1 MRIRAHRQIA
11 GQIARDQQIRA
22 VVTGA
27 AGFIGSHL
35 CEALVS
41 RGDAVVGIDAFDA
54 FYAPARKRSNVARS
68 VGDQAFTLL
77 PADLNQLD
85 LDEVL
90 QPGDVVFHL
99 AGHPGVRDSWDEG
112 FPSYARNNIEAT
124 QRVLE
129 AARRRRVARL
139 VYASSSSVYGNAPLP
154 MAEDGPLR
162 PVSPYGVTKLAAEQL
177 CLVYWTSFAVPVIPL
192 RLFSVYGPRQR
203 PDMAFHRF
211 IEAILDGR
219 PLTVFGDGAQLRDF
233 TFVDDAVRVFLAAA
247 ADADPGQ
254 PVNVGGGSP
263 VSVTKVIAI
272 LERLLRRSAQLDF
285 RPAPP
290 GDARDTLAST
300 DRLRALGVSMMTNIE
315 EGLTRQ
321 VAWHL
326 KGHVQHEAPSLQVAE
341 PAPRYAPRVG
351 SIMLYSH
358 DTYGLGHL
366 RRNLAIAHRL
376 LQRAPDLRV
385 TLLTGSPLASRWV
398 GSDRIAVV
406 QLPAAVKVGVEAY
419 EPAATRSLSGL
430 QAERAGI
437 ISSTLYR
444 LRPDVFL
451 VDHAPLGM
459 KGELRL
465 ALEMATEQL
474 PATRLVL
481 GLRDILDDG
490 GSVRQI
496 WAEQGIIEVLRQF
509 YQRILVYGSRDLFDV
524 EREYGLPDDV
534 RRKILFTGYIAK
546 PRQFERPASMP
557 PAWTQA
563 ADGQVR
569 YLVMGGGGGDA
580 AEIYRAFFQAWP
592 RIQATCPGRALVV
605 TGPLMDEPTRASIQH
620 AAQLVGVDTMPFS
633 QSMLG
638 LIAMADVVVAMA
650 GYNTVVETLA
660 SRRRLVLCPRL
671 VHRREQRIRA
681 GIVERLGL
689 ARVVYL
695 DHAAAWE
702 QLRTAII
709 DVVEHPPSSERWDAI
724 DLDGVDRVV
733 DELLQPAPAVT
744 SLVLAGSRP

>member
-1 MRIRAHRQIA
+1 VHVQIA
-11 GQIARDQQIRA
+11 AHIGADQQIRA

-41 RGDAVVGIDAFDA
+41 RGHAVVGIDAFDA
-54 FYAPARKRSNVARS
+54 FYAPARKRSNVARAVS
-68 VGDQAFTLL
+68 GQAFTLL

-99 AGHPGVRDSWDEG
+99 AGQPGVRDSWEEG
-112 FPSYARNNIEAT
+112 FPSYARNNLEAT

-154 MAEDGPLR
+154 MVEDGPVR

-177 CLVYWTSFAVPVIPL
+177 CLVYWTSFGVPVIPL

-247 ADADPGQ
+247 ADAEPGQ

-263 VSVTKVIAI
+263 VSVRKAIAI
-272 LERLLRRSAQLDF
+272 LERLLRRRAQLDF
-285 RPAPP
+285 RPTPP
-290 GDARDTLAST
+290 GDAHGTLAST
-300 DRLRALGVSMMTNIE
+300 DRLRALGVSMTTNIE

-326 KGHVQHEAPSLQVAE
+326 KGHFRYEEPSLRVAE
-341 PAPRYAPRVG
+341 AAPRYPARVR

-366 RRNLAIAHRL
+366 RRNLAIAHGL

-406 QLPAAVKVGVEAY
+406 QLPPAVKVGVEAY
-419 EPAATRSLSGL
+419 EPAQRRSLSGL
-430 QAERAGI
+430 RAERAGI
-437 ISSTLYR
+437 IASTLSR

-465 ALEMATEQL
+465 ALDMATEQL

-490 GSVRQI
+490 DSVRRT
-496 WAEQGIIEVLRQF
+496 WAEQGIVEVLRRL
-509 YQRILVYGSRDLFDV
+509 YQRILVYGSKDLFDV
-524 EREYGLPDDV
+524 EREYGLPDEV
-534 RRKILFTGYIAK
+534 RRKILFTGYIAR
-546 PRQFERPASMP
+546 PRQFERPASTP
-557 PAWTQA
+557 PSWTQA
-563 ADGQVR
+563 AAQRQYR

-580 AEIYRAFFQAWP
+580 AEMYRAFFKAWP
-592 RIQATCPGRALVV
+592 RIHATCPGRALVV
-605 TGPLMDEPTRASIQH
+605 TGPLMDEPTRASIRH
-620 AAQLVGVDTMPFS
+620 AAHLVEVDTMPSS
-633 QSMLG
+633 QNMLG

-660 SRRRLVLCPRL
+660 ARRRLVLCPRL

-681 GIVERLGL
+681 GIVEQLGL

-695 DHAAAWE
+695 DRAAAWQ
-702 QLRTAII
+702 QLVAAIV
-709 DVVEHPPSSERWDAI
+709 DVVEHPPSSKSWDAI
-724 DLDGVDRVV
+724 DLDGVGRVV
-733 DELLQPAPAVT
+733 DELLWPAPAAT
-744 SLVLAGSRP
+744 SLAPAGSRW

>member
-1 MRIRAHRQIA
+1 MGA
-11 GQIARDQQIRA
+11 DQQIRA

-41 RGDAVVGIDAFDA
+41 RGDSVVGIDAFDA
-54 FYAPARKRSNVARS
+54 FYAPARKRSNVARAVS
-68 VGDQAFTLL
+68 DRTFTLL

-85 LDEVL
+85 LDEVF

-99 AGHPGVRDSWDEG
+99 AGHPGVRDSWAEG

-177 CLVYWTSFAVPVIPL
+177 CLVYWTSFGVPAIPL
-192 RLFSVYGPRQR
+192 RFFSVYGPRQR

-219 PLTVFGDGAQLRDF
+219 PLTVFGDGTQLRDF
-233 TFVDDAVRVFLAAA
+233 TFVDDAVRVILAAA
-247 ADADPGQ
+247 ADAQPGQ

-263 VSVTKVIAI
+263 VSVANVIAI
-272 LERLLRRSAQLDF
+272 LERLLSRRAQLDF

-300 DRLRALGVSMMTNIE
+300 DRLRALGVSLTTNIE

-326 KGHVQHEAPSLQVAE
+326 NGHFHHRKSSLQVAE
-341 PAPRYAPRVG
+341 SAPRYAAQVR

-366 RRNLAIAHRL
+366 RRNLAIAHGL
-376 LQRAPDLRV
+376 LERAPDLQV
-385 TLLTGSPLASRWV
+385 TLLTGSQLASRWV
-398 GSDRIAVV
+398 GSNRIAVV
-406 QLPAAVKVGVEAY
+406 QLPPAVKVGVEAY

-437 ISSTLYR
+437 IASTLAR
-444 LRPDVFL
+444 LRPEVFL

-465 ALEMATEQL
+465 ALEMAAEQL

-490 GSVRQI
+490 DNVRRI
-496 WAEQGIIEVLRQF
+496 WSEQGIVEVLRQF
-509 YQRILVYGSRDLFDV
+509 YQRILVYGSRHLFDV
-524 EREYGLPDDV
+524 EQEYGLPDDV
-534 RRKILFTGYIAK
+534 RSKILFTGYVAK
-546 PRQFERPASMP
+546 PRQFERPASTP
-557 PAWTQA
+557 RAWRQA
-563 ADGQVR
+563 AAEGQYR

-580 AEIYRAFFQAWP
+580 AEMYRAFFEAWS
-592 RIQATCPGRALVV
+592 RIRASCPGRAVVV
-605 TGPLMDEPTRASIQH
+605 TGPLMDEQTRASIRV
-620 AAQLVGVDTMPFS
+620 AAQVVEVDTISSS
-633 QSMLG
+633 QNMLG

-660 SRRRLVLCPRL
+660 ARRRLVLCPRL

-681 GIVERLGL
+681 GIVEQLGL

-702 QLRTAII
+702 QLGSAIV
-709 DVVEHPPSSERWDAI
+709 DVVEHPPSSERWNAI

-733 DELLQPAPAVT
+733 DELLEPAPADT
-744 SLVLAGSRP
+744 SPMLAGSHQ

>member
-1 MRIRAHRQIA
+1 
-11 GQIARDQQIRA
+11 
-22 VVTGA
+22 
-27 AGFIGSHL
+27 
-35 CEALVS
+35 VS
-41 RGDAVVGIDAFDA
+41 RGDSVVGIDAFDA
-54 FYAPARKRSNVARS
+54 FYAPARKRSNVARA
-68 VGDQAFTLL
+68 VGDQTFTLL

-85 LDEVL
+85 LNEVF

-99 AGHPGVRDSWDEG
+99 AGHPGVRDSWNDG
-112 FPSYARNNIEAT
+112 FPAYSRNNIEAT

-162 PVSPYGVTKLAAEQL
+162 PVSPYGVTKMAAEQL
-177 CLVYWTSFAVPVIPL
+177 CLVYWTSFGVPVIPL
-192 RLFSVYGPRQR
+192 RFFSVYGPRQR

-219 PLTVFGDGAQLRDF
+219 PLTVFGDGTQLRDF
-233 TFVDDAVRVFLAAA
+233 TFVDDAVRVILAAA
-247 ADADPGQ
+247 ADAEPGQ
-254 PVNVGGGSP
+254 PINVGGGSP
-263 VSVTKVIAI
+263 VSVAKAITI
-272 LERLLRRSAQLDF
+272 LERLLRRRADLDF

-290 GDARDTLAST
+290 GDARDTLASI
-300 DRLRALGVSMMTNIE
+300 DRLHALGVSMTTRIE
-315 EGLTRQ
+315 DGLSRQ
-321 VAWHL
+321 VAWQLH
-326 KGHVQHEAPSLQVAE
+326 GHVDHDEPALKVAE
-341 PAPRYAPRVG
+341 LEPGYPARVR

-366 RRNLAIAHRL
+366 RRNLAIAHGL

-406 QLPAAVKVGVEAY
+406 QLAPAVKVGVEAY
-419 EPAATRSLSGL
+419 EPAESRSLSGL

-459 KGELRL
+459 KGELRM
-465 ALEMATEQL
+465 ALDMATELL
-474 PATRLVL
+474 PATRRVL

-490 GSVRQI
+490 DNVRRV
-496 WAEQGIIEVLRQF
+496 WAEQGIVDVLRRV
-509 YQRILVYGSRDLFDV
+509 YQRILVYGSKDLFDV

-534 RRKILFTGYIAK
+534 RRKIRFTGYLAK
-546 PRQFERPASMP
+546 PRQFERPAST
-557 PAWTQA
+557 PAAWIQA
-563 ADGQVR
+563 AAEGQYR

-580 AEIYRAFFQAWP
+580 ADVYRAFFQAWP

-620 AAQLVGVDTMPFS
+620 AAKLVEVDTMASS
-633 QSMLG
+633 QNMLG
-638 LIAMADVVVAMA
+638 LIGMADVVVAMA

-660 SRRRLVLCPRL
+660 ARRRLVLCPRM

-681 GIVERLGL
+681 GIVEQLGL
-689 ARVVYL
+689 AHVVQL
-695 DHAAAWE
+695 DYAAAWQ
-702 QLRTAII
+702 QLANAII
-709 DVVEHPPSSERWDAI
+709 DVVEHPPSSKSWDAI

-733 DELLQPAPAVT
+733 DELLQAMPAATTPM
-744 SLVLAGSRP
+744 LAGSRL

>member
-1 MRIRAHRQIA
+1 M
-11 GQIARDQQIRA
+11 GRDQQIRA

-35 CEALVS
+35 CEALGS

-68 VGDQAFTLL
+68 VGDRTFTLL

-112 FPSYARNNIEAT
+112 FPSYSRNNIEAT

-129 AARRRRVARL
+129 AARRRRVARV

-162 PVSPYGVTKLAAEQL
+162 PISPYGVTKLAAEQL
-177 CLVYWTSFAVPVIPL
+177 CLVYWASFGVPVIPL

-247 ADADPGQ
+247 AYAQPGQ

-263 VSVTKVIAI
+263 VSVATVIAI
-272 LERLLRRSAQLDF
+272 LERLLRRRARLDF

-300 DRLRALGVSMMTNIE
+300 DRLRALGLSMTTNIE

-326 KGHVQHEAPSLQVAE
+326 KNHVRYDAPSLRVAE
-341 PAPRYAPRVG
+341 PAPHYPARVQ
-351 SIMLYSH
+351 SIVLYSH

-366 RRNLAIAHRL
+366 RRNLAIAHGL

-385 TLLTGSPLASRWV
+385 TMLTGSPLASEWV
-398 GSDRIAVV
+398 GSDRITVV
-406 QLPAAVKVGVEAY
+406 QLPPAVKVGVEAY
-419 EPAATRSLSGL
+419 EPAAVRSLSGL
-430 QAERAGI
+430 QAERAGL
-437 ISSTLYR
+437 ISSTLSR

-465 ALEMATEQL
+465 ALDMAIEQL

-490 GSVRQI
+490 DTVRRI
-496 WAEQGIIEVLRQF
+496 WTEQGIVDVLRRF

-524 EREYGLPDDV
+524 EREYGLPADL
-534 RRKILFTGYIAK
+534 RSKILFTGYIAK
-546 PRQFERPASMP
+546 PWQFERPASTP
-557 PAWTQA
+557 QAWTQA
-563 ADGQVR
+563 IAEGQYR

-580 AEIYRAFFQAWP
+580 AEMYRAFFEAWP
-592 RIQATCPGRALVV
+592 RIKSTCPGRALVV
-605 TGPLMDEPTRASIQH
+605 TGPLMDEATRASIQD
-620 AAQLVGVDTMPFS
+620 AAQLVGIDTMASS
-633 QSMLG
+633 QNMLG

-650 GYNTVVETLA
+650 GYNTVVETVA
-660 SRRRLVLCPRL
+660 ARRRMVLCPRL
-671 VHRREQRIRA
+671 LHRREQRIRA
-681 GIVERLGL
+681 DIIERLGL

-702 QLRTAII
+702 QLGPAII
-709 DVVEHPPSSERWDAI
+709 DAIEHPPSSERWDAI
-724 DLDGVDRVV
+724 DLGGVDRVV
-733 DELLQPAPAVT
+733 DELLQPAPANR
-744 SLVLAGSRP
+744 SPMLAGSRL